1 MHTSIWFSGR
11 GISSDFHK
19 QCRTVCGWTPKLID
33 CCVSDSP
40 SSTTALKSLMLLPNL
55 ILKKSSIRLQMS
67 STKSMCQTGLNLERG
82 KNKCTF
88 KQMCSNIEK
97 AGN

>member
-1 MHTSIWFSGR
+1 MMHTSIWFSGR
-11 GISSDFHK
+11 GISSDFFK

-55 ILKKSSIRLQMS
+55 ILKKSSNKTSNGINKEHVS
-67 STKSMCQTGLNLERG
+67 DWTKSG
-82 KNKCTF
+82 KR
-88 KQMCSNIEK
+88 EK
-97 AGN
+97 